1 MLMCLSAPLAQ
12 VHENI
17 LHVVFFIFYSS
28 GEFVLR
34 ALPAHDAQREAAAR
48 GRRLHAVSAHVPVGQ
63 SQRQVWKRVRLSLRP
78 SAGFGPDPEGSPW
91 VPLGFPLGSPASSR
105 SSLSPLQRSR
115 RLQHSGGPV
124 PRQHGGGSHLL
135 HDLPHHP
142 ERVPG
147 LHQGFEN
154 GP

>member
-1 MLMCLSAPLAQ
+1 MRIFCVLL
-12 VHENI
+12 
-17 LHVVFFIFYSS
+17 FFPSS

-34 ALPAHDAQREAAAR
+34 ALSAHDAQREAAAS
-48 GRRLHAVSAHVPVGQ
+48 GRRLHAVPAHVPVRQ
-63 SQRQVWKRVRLSLRP
+63 SQRQVWKRVRLLLRHP

-91 VPLGFPLGSPASSR
+91 VPLGFSCILTVL
-105 SSLSPLQRSR
+105 SLSPFQRSR

-147 LHQGFEN
+147 LHQGFKN